1 MKRNYFFII
10 NIITCVLLTAC
21 SGGKADK
28 NIGLAGTLVT
38 DSHGI
43 RIAVMPTLDCLPLFV
58 AEKEKLFEE
67 QGIMVK
73 TYMFSSQMDCD
84 TAFVN
89 GTIDGMFTDLVR
101 IEHLRERGAECVL
114 KNTTNAS
121 WQLITNRMARINSL
135 DQMENKMI
143 AMTRFSA
150 THLLAD
156 SAMHIGN
163 LTDDKTFLIQIN
175 DVNLRL
181 LMLKNNEMDA
191 LLLPEP
197 QATKARLMNNKVLID
212 SREMDVRLG
221 VLAFCPPKDSLISEQ
236 IDKFLVAY
244 KQACDTIDKYGL
256 SRYSNI
262 ISDYCG
268 IERTVVDSISKE
280 LKFATEQNPRKVD
293 VERVKNWYKNSTDY
307 AIK

>member
-1 MKRNYFFII
+1 MKRNYFFLII
-10 NIITCVLLTAC
+10 NIISYVLLTAC
-21 SGGKADK
+21 SGGNADK
-28 NIGLAGTLVT
+28 NIGAAGTFVT
-38 DSHGI
+38 DSLVM
-43 RIAVMPTLDCLPLFV
+43 RVAVMPTLDCLPLFI
-58 AEKEKLFEE
+58 AEKEKLFAE
-67 QGIMVK
+67 QGVK
-73 TYMFSSQMDCD
+73 VKALMFSSQMDCD
-84 TAFVN
+84 TAFIN
-89 GTIDGMFTDLVR
+89 GNVDGMFTDLVR
-101 IEHLRERGAECVL
+101 IEHLRKSGTECVI

-121 WQLITNRMARINSL
+121 WQLITNKMARINSL

-156 SAMHIGN
+156 SAMHMGN
-163 LTDDKTFLIQIN
+163 MTDEKTFLIQIN

-197 QATKARLMNNKVLID
+197 HATRARLLNNKVMLD

-221 VLAFCPPKDSLISEQ
+221 VLAFRATKDSVICGQ
-236 IDKFLVAY
+236 IDKFIIAF

-256 SRYSNI
+256 SRYSKI

-268 IERTVVDSISKE
+268 IEEAVVDSISKDI
-280 LKFATEQNPRKVD
+280 KFATEQNPRTVD
-293 VERVKNWYKNSTDY
+293 VERVKNWYKNSR
-307 AIK
+307 